1 MSHGTSCTAPSSL
14 LLAVSK
20 SETLLGLSAVL
31 FSYFLFWGRWRVLEP
46 TSIRVGAVSA
56 SVRYTCTCGSPL
68 WGFSFSDPGL
78 LTSKLLACEHV
89 LGCQVYKF
97 YLSNIRFTSL
107 IVRQIRQLLRMQLL
121 LDATLSVILMKQ
133 SRLAALVQT
142 PVWKNMVHT
151 LETT

>member
-1 MSHGTSCTAPSSL
+1 MSCTAPSPL

-31 FSYFLFWGRWRVLEP
+31 LSYLFWGRWRVLEP

-56 SVRYTCTCGSPL
+56 SVGYTCTCGSPL

-78 LTSKLLACEHV
+78 LNSKLLACEHV

-107 IVRQIRQLLRMQLL
+107 TVRQIRQLLRMQLL
-121 LDATLSVILMKQ
+121 LDATLSVFLMKQ
-133 SRLAALVQT
+133 IRLAALVQT
-142 PVWKNMVHT
+142 PV
-151 LETT
+151 